1 MKEKILLAIY
11 QRFAEWTQDRNVAC
25 CKGCATCCTQNVI
38 ITATEAELIHKYI
51 LEHHKSAW
59 LADIL
64 AKKRENA
71 KRPKMTT
78 NDFAKACLDGK
89 DVDPGT
95 ADDLTP
101 CLFLEDGVCQIYEV
115 RPFTCRAFLSAQT
128 CGPQQPAV
136 MTETYAATT
145 TALSQ
150 IIEHL
155 GQKEY
160 WGLLF
165 DILTSMTDI
174 SAYKESADKINQAE
188 VLECRMRTLT
198 AKPLVG
204 FLLTEE
210 DWLEAEPLIQAIFST
225 EIEGKTVEDI
235 LNGK

>member
-1 MKEKILLAIY
+1 MKEKILLVIY

-25 CKGCATCCTQNVI
+25 CKGCAACCTQNVT
-38 ITATEAELIHKYI
+38 ITATEAELIHRYI
-51 LEHHKSAW
+51 VEQNKSDW
-59 LADIL
+59 LANIL
-64 AKKRENA
+64 AQKRAA

-101 CLFLEDGVCQIYEV
+101 CLFLENGVCQIYEV
-115 RPFTCRAFLSAQT
+115 RPFTCRAFLSAKT
-128 CGPQQPAV
+128 CGPHQPAV
-136 MTETYAATT
+136 ITETYAAST
-145 TALSQ
+145 TAVSQ
-150 IIEHL
+150 IVEHL

-165 DILTSMTDI
+165 DVLTSMTDI
-174 SAYKESADKINQAE
+174 SAYKESANKINEAD

-210 DWLEAEPLIQAIFST
+210 DWQEAEPLIHSIFST
-225 EIEGKTVEDI
+225 TIEGKTVEDI